1 MKLKATYAYE
11 CAKEFTII
19 ALEHSM
25 ITACSDPK
33 ETARCVVDFFQT
45 AYASLTGDDSEQNL
59 DA

>member
-1 MKLKATYAYE
+1 MTFKPAHAYD
-11 CAKEFTII
+11 CAKQFTIT

-33 ETARCVVDFFQT
+33 ETAKNVADFFQT
-45 AYASLTGDDSEQNL
+45 VFESLTGDESAQNL